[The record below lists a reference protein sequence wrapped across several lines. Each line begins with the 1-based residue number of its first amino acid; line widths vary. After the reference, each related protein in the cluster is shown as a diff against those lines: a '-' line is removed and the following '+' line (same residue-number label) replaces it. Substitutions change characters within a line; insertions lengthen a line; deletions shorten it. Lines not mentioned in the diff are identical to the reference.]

1 VLFLCFL
8 LSSVFQRFSILVAVL
23 SDRFQ
28 HVGWCGV
35 VAKSFTHV
43 DEKIFVP
50 GSKHKAPAKLQRI
63 FSQPM
68 LLVSCRLGPLARLQ
82 VIFAQKMEQG
92 SMAQTYSFVRFAFF
106 IDEKRE
112 LDARFLAEEL
122 GIAGIAKANYGQM
135 RAFFLELG
143 FKFAQLRDVL
153 SAEYS
158 TVMPKKD
165 HHGRSALPQGAEPG
179 WLAVGVRKRDSSQLA
194 AE

>member
-1 VLFLCFL
+1 
-8 LSSVFQRFSILVAVL
+8 
-23 SDRFQ
+23 
-28 HVGWCGV
+28 
-35 VAKSFTHV
+35 
-43 DEKIFVP
+43 
-50 GSKHKAPAKLQRI
+50 
-63 FSQPM
+63 
-68 LLVSCRLGPLARLQ
+68 
-82 VIFAQKMEQG
+82 
-92 SMAQTYSFVRFAFF
+92 MAQTYSFVRFAFF

-179 WLAVGVRKRDSSQLA
+179 WLAVDVWERYSGQLA

>member
-1 VLFLCFL
+1 
-8 LSSVFQRFSILVAVL
+8 
-23 SDRFQ
+23 
-28 HVGWCGV
+28 
-35 VAKSFTHV
+35 V
-43 DEKIFVP
+43 DEQIFVP
-50 GSKHKAPAKLQRI
+50 GSKYEAATKLQRI

-68 LLVSCRLGPLARLQ
+68 LFVSCGLGPFACLQ
-82 VIFAQKMEQG
+82 VILAQKVEQC
-92 SMAQTYSFVRFAFF
+92 SVAQANGFICFAVV

-112 LDARFLAEEL
+112 LDACFLAEEL
-122 GIAGIAKANYGQM
+122 GIARIAQANYGQM

-165 HHGRSALPQGAEPG
+165 HHGRSALPQGAESC
-179 WLAVGVRKRDSSQLA
+179 WFAVDVWERYSGQLA